1 MGWIRYKCATTQFK
15 IRIEEGITIVVPHN
29 GKSFGQQAESKVEKT
44 NKFFRN
50 INDRSSVQQRETWS
64 EPCGYSYFITKV
76 FSRKETKVKINLDL
90 NVFYEL
96 IKVALFGKRFRLA
109 VCSLYKQRNGLYCC
123 SHN

>member
-15 IRIEEGITIVVPHN
+15 IRIAEWITIVVPHN

-50 INDRSSVQQRETWS
+50 INDSSSVQQRETWG
-64 EPCGYSYFITKV
+64 EPRDYSYFITKV

-90 NVFYEL
+90 NVFL
-96 IKVALFGKRFRLA
+96 PTNKGGFIWKTLPSGCL
-109 VCSLYKQRNGLYCC
+109 
-123 SHN
+123 